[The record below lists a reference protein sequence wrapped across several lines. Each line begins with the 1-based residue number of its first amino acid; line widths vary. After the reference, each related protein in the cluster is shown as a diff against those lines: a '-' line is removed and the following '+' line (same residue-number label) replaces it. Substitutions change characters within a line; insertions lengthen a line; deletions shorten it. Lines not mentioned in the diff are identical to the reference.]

1 MHWHRRFSH
10 DELAPP
16 RWYHAPI
23 HWIVMPLC
31 GKGQKSA
38 RKCGLHSPQILPFP
52 LCYSPDNST
61 IHVRKI
67 FGQATIP
74 KGDSSNAWAVG
85 LPQDANEFARGA
97 TTGRSELQPIEAKS
111 PGRPPVRLAEIRFAR
126 LYTLQHPTTL
136 SGASGD
142 RVRLSLNSNRE

>member
-16 RWYHAPI
+16 LWYHAPI

-31 GKGQKSA
+31 GKGQKRA

-52 LCYSPDNST
+52 RWYSPDNST

-67 FGQATIP
+67 FGWRLFQREIQATLGQWDYRRMQTNSPEEPLLDDPNYNLSWI
-74 KGDSSNAWAVG
+74 
-85 LPQDANEFARGA
+85 Q
-97 TTGRSELQPIEAKS
+97 S

-126 LYTLQHPTTL
+126 LYTMQHPTTL